1 MLTRTQL
8 HLARIHAF
16 AFQNRFKLAALLTLL
31 TLMLAAT
38 TGTIF
43 AEGGSGG
50 GVCPTC

>member
-8 HLARIHAF
+8 QFARIHTY

-31 TLMLAAT
+31 TLVLAA